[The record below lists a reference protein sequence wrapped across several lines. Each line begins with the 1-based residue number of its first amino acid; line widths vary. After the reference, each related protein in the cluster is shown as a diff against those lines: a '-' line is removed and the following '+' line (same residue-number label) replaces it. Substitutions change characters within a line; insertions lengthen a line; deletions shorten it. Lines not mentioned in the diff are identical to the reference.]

1 MLSNQPK
8 PPYMSKTGFFEV
20 LIVYNLKIYL
30 EISSDNPYFAIYTD
44 HYLKYKG
51 AISRYSLLKMESV
64 YKQQLFEAGTNVDK
78 ALDRFMG
85 SEALYD
91 KFLLKFIQDTCYK
104 QLEDCIKTGNAS
116 EAFMQA
122 HTMKGIAGNLEFESL
137 LEILV
142 PMTEQLRR
150 GDMTMIK
157 EKQEELK
164 LRYEKLYAVIKGNH

>member
-1 MLSNQPK
+1 
-8 PPYMSKTGFFEV
+8 
-20 LIVYNLKIYL
+20 
-30 EISSDNPYFAIYTD
+30 
-44 HYLKYKG
+44 
-51 AISRYSLLKMESV
+51 MESV
-64 YKQQLFEAGTNVDK
+64 YKQQLLDAGTNVDK

-104 QLEDCIKTGNAS
+104 QLEDCIKTGNAT

-137 LEILV
+137 LEVLV
-142 PMTEQLRR
+142 PMTEQLRK

-157 EKQEELK
+157 EEQEELK
-164 LRYEKLYAVIKGNH
+164 LRYEKLYAVIKENH